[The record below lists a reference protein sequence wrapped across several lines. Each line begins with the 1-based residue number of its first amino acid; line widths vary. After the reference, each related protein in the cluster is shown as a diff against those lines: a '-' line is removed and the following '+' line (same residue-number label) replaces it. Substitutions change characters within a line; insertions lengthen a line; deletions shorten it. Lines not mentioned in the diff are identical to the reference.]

1 VVPPFTGVA
10 VKVTE
15 VAEQMAPDGTAA
27 ILTLAGRFVFTVI
40 VIPGDVAGLP
50 ETQVRDDVI
59 LTVIISPVA
68 SDELVY
74 VTLFMPTGTAPL
86 YH

>member
-1 VVPPFTGVA
+1 MEA
-10 VKVTE
+10 VR
-15 VAEQMAPDGTAA
+15 
-27 ILTLAGRFVFTVI
+27 AGDTVM

-59 LTVIISPVA
+59 FTVIISPVT

-74 VTLFMPTGTAPL
+74 VALFVPTGTAPL